1 MIVVLEV
8 DSASG
13 KTTVQGEFEGCME
26 VKFLTLKYPNS
37 NSDVR
42 FHVSVYGQD
51 ADVDWQEGDKLMLE
65 LRCPAYKHHNQW
77 CVSHQAD
84 SVEFIECSINKNII

>member
-1 MIVVLEV
+1 MLDFLEV
-8 DSASG
+8 ETASG
-13 KTTVQGEFEGCME
+13 KTTVQDEFEGSME
-26 VKFLTLKYPNS
+26 VNFLTLKYPNA

-51 ADVDWQEGDKLMLE
+51 ADVDWQNGDKLMIE

-77 CVSHQAD
+77 HVSHQAD
-84 SVEFIECSINKNII
+84 SIRFLEFCINKHKM

>member
-1 MIVVLEV
+1 MENIYEV
-8 DSASG
+8 ESACG
-13 KTTVQGEFEGCME
+13 KTTVQDEFEGCQE

-37 NSDVR
+37 ISDVR

-51 ADVDWQEGDKLMLE
+51 ADADWQEGDKLMLE

-77 CVSHQAD
+77 RVSHHAD
-84 SVEFIECSINKNII
+84 SIRFIECSINKNII